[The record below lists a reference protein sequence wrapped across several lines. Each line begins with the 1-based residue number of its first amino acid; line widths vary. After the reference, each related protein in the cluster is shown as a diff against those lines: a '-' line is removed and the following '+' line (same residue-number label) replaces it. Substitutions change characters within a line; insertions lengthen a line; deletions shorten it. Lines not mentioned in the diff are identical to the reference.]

1 MSMVKSQEIIAAY
14 SRIGSI
20 TGVVRSLGVSYHRV
34 RKVLSTNGYVL
45 NEYHERILK
54 LHKAGASWEE
64 IAEDVGLSAAT
75 VRSYLPGVRPTY
87 GDELSNTTAW
97 RKRKKGE

>member
-1 MSMVKSQEIIAAY
+1 MVKSQEIIAAY

-45 NEYHERILK
+45 NEYHERILE
-54 LHKAGASWEE
+54 LHRAGASWEE
-64 IAEDVGLSAAT
+64 IAADVGLSVAT
-75 VRSYLPGVRPTY
+75 VRSYLPGVRATY
-87 GDELSNTTAW
+87 MDVPSKVTEW
-97 RKRKKGE
+97 RRKKAAGK